1 MITLFVGGFPL
12 DIDEMDLAKLFMPF
26 GQISTIKIIRDK
38 KTRIC
43 KGYAFIEMVD
53 LDAATEA
60 AANLN
65 GRAMGDRNLA
75 VKITEE
81 KPAAPAARPSSSG
94 NWSSPSAK
102 YVKVDRPGNVIKKK
116 RPRRGQE

>member
-53 LDAATEA
+53 MEAATEA

-75 VKITEE
+75 VKISEE
-81 KPAAPAARPSSSG
+81 KPAAPAKSFSGGSTGVQSAR
-94 NWSSPSAK
+94 
-102 YVKVDRPGNVIKKK
+102 YVKVEKPGNLIKKK
-116 RPRRGQE
+116 RPRRSQE

>member
-43 KGYAFIEMVD
+43 KGYAFIEMVEMES
-53 LDAATEA
+53 AKEATS
-60 AANLN
+60 NLN
-65 GRAMGDRNLA
+65 GTSMGDRNLT
-75 VKITEE
+75 VKITED
-81 KPAAPAARPSSSG
+81 KRVTAPKPFTANSPAAQ
-94 NWSSPSAK
+94 SAK
-102 YVKVDRPGNVIKKK
+102 YVKVEKPSGLVKKK
-116 RPRRGQE
+116 RPRRGIE